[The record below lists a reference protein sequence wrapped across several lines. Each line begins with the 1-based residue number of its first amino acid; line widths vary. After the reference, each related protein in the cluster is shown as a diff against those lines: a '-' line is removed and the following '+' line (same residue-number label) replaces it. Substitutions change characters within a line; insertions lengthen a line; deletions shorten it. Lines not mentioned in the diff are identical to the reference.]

1 MKEVEEFYKSD
12 TEDDEDET
20 KDFVNKDLINE
31 ISGWI
36 YFSFETAL
44 DKTENSIEI
53 GVENELS
60 ESEPMVCK
68 PVVEQ
73 TEESDEVLP
82 TNDSQESEVQQNNG
96 LNKSNITDLL
106 EASIKNLQPKLFG
119 NLDDV
124 IDLDT
129 GITRPSNAK
138 QLAEKFFRHTAKT
151 KLHKYKVE
159 LE

>member
-1 MKEVEEFYKSD
+1 M
-12 TEDDEDET
+12 
-20 KDFVNKDLINE
+20 NE

-44 DKTENSIEI
+44 NKIEAPIEI
-53 GVENELS
+53 PLENELLT
-60 ESEPMVCK
+60 ESEPMACE
-68 PVVEQ
+68 PIVEQ
-73 TEESDEVLP
+73 VEESQLLQE
-82 TNDSQESEVQQNNG
+82 NESEVQQNDDS
-96 LNKSNITDLL
+96 NKSNITDLL
-106 EASIKNLQPKLFG
+106 KAAIKNLQPKLSG
-119 NLDDV
+119 SPDDV

-129 GITRPSNAK
+129 GIRRPSNAK